1 MESRFVD
8 KAASISS
15 NDIDDAYVEAKEYY
29 GQLLA
34 DMDKEMLPLNDV
46 EGQAESRA
54 QFFRD
59 SDVDARVIKDFCA
72 KHDFTEKAFFNAC
85 FAYVLTK
92 FKRRKI

>member
-46 EGQAESRA
+46 EGKAES
-54 QFFRD
+54 
-59 SDVDARVIKDFCA
+59 K
-72 KHDFTEKAFFNAC
+72 
-85 FAYVLTK
+85 
-92 FKRRKI
+92 